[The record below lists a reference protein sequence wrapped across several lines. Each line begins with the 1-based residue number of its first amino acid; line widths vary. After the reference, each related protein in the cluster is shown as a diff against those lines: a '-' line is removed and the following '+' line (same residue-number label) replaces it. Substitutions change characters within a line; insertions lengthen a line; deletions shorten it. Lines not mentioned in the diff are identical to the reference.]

1 MEKQNRAARQKRK
14 KDEMARLRTLVDT
27 AYTLD
32 RRIKKFKEAEK
43 AEKEARK
50 KAKVEAARLEAMER
64 ERVEQL
70 RLAEEKRQRE
80 KEEEAARAQVRC

>member
-1 MEKQNRAARQKRK
+1 MESVWLELTALSCA
-14 KDEMARLRTLVDT
+14 DT

-64 ERVEQL
+64 ERVSCYMY
-70 RLAEEKRQRE
+70 
-80 KEEEAARAQVRC
+80 VT